1 VTLTP
6 DVVASR
12 IERRRRQILVHSIL
26 YYRLDS
32 PLIPDS
38 AYDAWAQELIRL
50 QAEYPDVSE
59 GVGYM
64 RDAFRTFTSSTGFD
78 LPLDD
83 ERANAVARDLLTF
96 SRLSS
101 QTQTLPKGPKK

>member
-1 VTLTP
+1 MRAP
-6 DVVASR
+6 DVVASL

-26 YYRLDS
+26 YYKLDR
-32 PLIPDS
+32 PLIDDH

-50 QAEYPDVSE
+50 QAEHPEISE
-59 GVGYM
+59 SVAYH

-83 ERANAVARDLLTF
+83 DRANAVARDLLTY
-96 SRLSS
+96 SER
-101 QTQTLPKGPKK
+101 TTK